1 MPLFTPGERN
11 VMRLLWKHGEMR
23 PGEIQKLYPEP
34 IKNPALRSYLT
45 ILLEKGHVTRRKVG
59 KAYVYRAV
67 TRHQSAFRRTLREL
81 VDTYCGGSTHALL
94 LNLIRS
100 EKLDDDELRR
110 LARLADESDPPAFE
124 GTQKRARS

>member
-23 PGEIQKLYPEP
+23 PGEIQNLYPGP

-45 ILLEKGHVTRRKVG
+45 ILHEKGHVTRRKVG
-59 KAYVYRAV
+59 KAFVYKAV
-67 TRHQSAFRRTLREL
+67 TRRQSAFQKTLREL
-81 VDTYCGGSTHALL
+81 LDTYCDGSTHALL

-100 EKLDDDELRR
+100 EKLDHDELLR
-110 LARLADESDPPAFE
+110 LARLADLDPRESDK
-124 GTQKRARS
+124 TKKRARP